1 MFSCWASPL
10 YYCWLALL
18 HEWCPFI
25 MAIGL
30 YPGEVVRHGQQVP
43 AHFLVLLRPY
53 RPVVYTYLMSA
64 WVMPWAGYL
73 SQVWRNFLRGWLVI
87 VCLANWTMFI
97 AYFLCPAVCPD
108 YLFTFFSP
116 LFILGCFSWCF
127 YFILYSI
134 LFVGCPEQQTRCSLR
149 KRLTLAA
156 QCYVVLTLWRTTVT
170 VREHQ

>member
-1 MFSCWASPL
+1 MFFFLLGLHASLAFMSLGSSIVYAFGQYLGPLIVFSCWASPL
-10 YYCWLALL
+10 YYCWLALS
-18 HEWCPFI
+18 HGWCPFI

-87 VCLANWTMFI
+87 VCLAN
-97 AYFLCPAVCPD
+97 
-108 YLFTFFSP
+108 
-116 LFILGCFSWCF
+116 
-127 YFILYSI
+127 
-134 LFVGCPEQQTRCSLR
+134 
-149 KRLTLAA
+149 
-156 QCYVVLTLWRTTVT
+156 
-170 VREHQ
+170 